1 MVKEYK
7 QTFGS
12 HNKLCEAKRLP
23 DDINHCQYFKN
34 VTYFFI
40 FSDQN
45 VCKGG
50 HLCKIH

>member
-34 VTYFFI
+34 VTFF
-40 FSDQN
+40 Q
-45 VCKGG
+45 
-50 HLCKIH
+50 LP